1 MRGNPVPPYKSTVI
15 IESARNEI
23 RKDAKRFREI
33 LAESEVYRTKLED
46 VPDNMQN
53 DWYILAAYQAGI
65 KEYAKAD

>member
-1 MRGNPVPPYKSTVI
+1 MPPYKSTVI

>member
-1 MRGNPVPPYKSTVI
+1 MRGNPVPLYKSTVI